1 MKFLDRAR
9 GLIGRSAFAGKT
21 TPIGVNIDDAFV
33 VKMREMLGGNLSVQP
48 TTQLEW
54 TLGEVDIASQSA
66 DLGDLSYA
74 ARLCRAVRRD
84 SVVAGLQTT
93 KSGGVIRLP
102 KEWFGDDEVVDEL
115 TNMDAGTPVFDLLCP
130 PSELKAMS
138 DDTDYFCISFGELVP
153 VAGRPYPVL
162 ERKDPEHCVYM
173 WQYDQWFFRSIAG
186 LIPIN
191 PGDGRWVINYA
202 GPRLAPWQNGL
213 FHPVGRSWVRKD
225 NMQALKDNWS
235 FTLANAAR
243 VAFGPVGATEPQ
255 QRSWFRQIASW
266 GINNAFF
273 TPPGWDV
280 KVVES
285 NGRGW
290 EGFDT
295 AIKLAN
301 EDFMIAL
308 AGQLVSTTGGTGFSS
323 EDLYAAIRYDLIQG
337 TATPLAHTIST
348 QVIPYYTWLTHPE
361 KLEHSPG
368 FRFKVQRPADMKAE
382 AAILTALGN
391 GAKALLEVAKQA
403 GYQLD
408 VARVFGRFGID
419 LTRLPQLDDASRIT
433 LTPSALAAV
442 VTIDEARRSLGLS
455 ALGGKRGSMTIQEI
469 VESYKESPDQLGRDG
484 MANKRA
490 NDTEDEAA

>member
-1 MKFLDRAR
+1 MSFLDRAR
-9 GLIGRSAFAGKT
+9 GLLGRSIFAGKT
-21 TPIGVNIDDAFV
+21 PAIGNALDSAFIARA
-33 VKMREMLGGNLSVQP
+33 REMLGGQLAIQP
-48 TTQLEW
+48 RTQLEW
-54 TLGEVDIASQSA
+54 TLGEVDLASQAA
-66 DLGDLSYA
+66 DMGDLSYA

-102 KEWFGDDEVVDEL
+102 KEWFGDEEVVEEL
-115 TNMDAGTPVFDLLCP
+115 TSTTAGTPLFDLLCP

-138 DDTDYFCISFGELVP
+138 DDTDYFGISFGELVP
-153 VAGRPYPVL
+153 VQDRIFPVL
-162 ERKDPEHCVYM
+162 ERKDPEFCVYL
-173 WQYDQWFFRSIAG
+173 WNYDQWFFRSVGG
-186 LIPIN
+186 LIPIT
-191 PGDGRWVINYA
+191 PGDGRWVVNYA
-202 GPRLAPWQNGL
+202 GPRLAPWQSGL

-243 VAFGPVGATEPQ
+243 VAFGPLGATEPQ
-255 QRSWFRQIASW
+255 QLNWFQQIAAW

-308 AGQLVSTTGGTGFSS
+308 AGQLVSTTGGSGFSS
-323 EDLYAAIRYDLIQG
+323 EDLYSAIRYDLIQG
-337 TATPLAHTIST
+337 TAVPQAHTIST

-361 KLEHSPG
+361 KLQDSPG
-368 FRFKVQRPADMKAE
+368 FRYKVQRPADLKAE
-382 AAILTALGN
+382 ATILTALGN
-391 GAKALLEVAKQA
+391 GAKSLMDVAKQS
-403 GYQLD
+403 GYKLD
-408 VARVFGRFGID
+408 VARVFARFGID
-419 LTRLPQLDDASRIT
+419 LTRLPSTDGTST
-433 LTPSALAAV
+433 LVVPPQAALAAI
-442 VTIDEARRSLGLS
+442 TLDEVRRELGFPP
-455 ALGGKRGSMTIQEI
+455 LGDKRGRMTIQE
-469 VESYKESPDQLGRDG
+469 VTEYYKEHPNKLVDDG
-484 MANKRA
+484 MATKGA
-490 NDTEDEAA
+490 NDDESEAA